1 MASPYFSKIN
11 LHQQDFSVLQ
21 NAGRAWGEAYQK
33 AGEAIG
39 QLGSAYFKRQGMMKQ
54 AEQFAKSEM
63 GQEYL
68 RGQGMPQD
76 ELDKLAEDPKAA
88 TKMVYDAQRE
98 AGGIDKLM
106 AQMQAEYSFGRL
118 KEVDAMKDAL
128 HDQEKEAL
136 TNFPSTNSST

>member
-68 RGQGMPQD
+68 RGQGMPPATAPGQD
-76 ELDKLAEDPKAA
+76 HAEPEQEPAEPQRDPE
-88 TKMVYDAQRE
+88 QP
-98 AGGIDKLM
+98 G
-106 AQMQAEYSFGRL
+106 
-118 KEVDAMKDAL
+118 
-128 HDQEKEAL
+128 
-136 TNFPSTNSST
+136 